1 MKKPQE
7 DGPRGECLVNNLAKQ
22 VRPAAADLEQAPM
35 TQRLMGKRALITGVE
50 SPLGQAIARRFAREG
65 AHVALLSA
73 TPVPDTLRASIQ
85 SLGRICVTISGDM
98 RELDVCD
105 RALDEALTAFDGL
118 DILVNNPP
126 GRDTLM
132 VGGVPPLAFATLY
145 LTRNALRTMDA
156 GGAIINT
163 AFDDTVPAFTRSLA
177 QVAVKHGV
185 RVNAVAP
192 AAFKRRQSR
201 RLSLTP
207 AGDDGRGRRRV
218 ELRLPGQQPVF
229 RTERAADRRPRY
241 RHRLTASLLSAEM
254 VAHIRQVSQP
264 VPQLFG
270 ASLGARPV
278 SCVRKA

>member
-22 VRPAAADLEQAPM
+22 VRPAVADLEQPSV
-35 TQRLMGKRALITGVE
+35 TQRLAGKRALITGVE

-73 TPVPDTLRASIQ
+73 SPVPDPLRASIQ
-85 SLGRICVTISGDM
+85 SLGRICLTINGDM
-98 RELDVCD
+98 RELDICD

-126 GRDTLM
+126 GRDAMM

-192 AAFKRRQSR
+192 V
-201 RLSLTP
+201 P
-207 AGDDGRGRRRV
+207 
-218 ELRLPGQQPVF
+218 LPP
-229 RTERAADRRPRY
+229 
-241 RHRLTASLLSAEM
+241 LSAANQEAPSSAQPAM
-254 VAHIRQVSQP
+254 MAVDDVASSFVFLASNQSSGLNG
-264 VPQLFG
+264 QLID
-270 ASLGARPV
+270 
-278 SCVRKA
+278 VRDTLSV